1 MTGIDPSAALADGQ
15 AWKGQVHRWQLL
27 LQSGALPKHVKTPQQ
42 AIAIAMQGAELGWPP
57 MRSLRSIY
65 IVDGR
70 PELAAEAMLA
80 LIYERCPSAIIEVVE
95 QSDQRCCIRGR
106 RSDKH
111 VPIEVDFTIE
121 NAQRGGLLNKEN
133 WKRYPSDMLW
143 ARAVSRLRRRVF
155 PDVGA
160 GCFVEGEV
168 SDASRVVHVEPV
180 VQSRLTRPSSLAAPA
195 DVEPAADVTS
205 PAGSKPDPWIACD
218 RKHTRPPCADPA
230 CWCGAPVEREPGED
244 WDDEDPTVTA

>member
-1 MTGIDPSAALADGQ
+1 MDAMMPAGIDPAAALADGQ

-80 LIYERCPSAIIEVVE
+80 LICERCPSAIIEVVE
-95 QSDQRCCIRGR
+95 SSEKRCCIRGR
-106 RSDKH
+106 RSAQH

-121 NAQRGGLLNKEN
+121 DAQKAQLLNKDN
-133 WKRYPSDMLW
+133 WKKYPKDMLW

-160 GCFVEGEV
+160 GCWVEGEV

-180 VQSRLTRPSSLAAPA
+180 VQSRLTRPSSLAAPL
-195 DVEPAADVTS
+195 VEAETAAEV
-205 PAGSKPDPWIACD
+205 IVCD
-218 RKHTRPPCADPA
+218 RQHPRPHCGDPA

-244 WDDEDPTVTA
+244 WDDSDPTVTA